1 MKMTPAREIRKDA
14 RKTKKYRGLA
24 EFKARRTFSP
34 SIQRPVL
41 PEAEEKGKKGKRTA
55 KVLTPTGKEPA
66 VIKRFLGQPKARLQ
80 ARARELEVI
89 DVAPREII
97 TFGSVKALE
106 AYRRDLYQVNGQK
119 AAHFRTSRRGLTL
132 TIWRDE

>member
-1 MKMTPAREIRKDA
+1 MSIKKPAEANKSRRSKRWKGIDRMT
-14 RKTKKYRGLA
+14 
-24 EFKARRTFSP
+24 ARRTSSP
-34 SIQRPVL
+34 SMKRRVL
-41 PEAEEKGKKGKRTA
+41 VGEEKKTAPKETKKKQGDPESYTIMRY
-55 KVLTPTGKEPA
+55 
-66 VIKRFLGQPKARLQ
+66 LGRPDERLK

-89 DVAPREII
+89 DVAPKETI

-119 AAHFRTSRRGLTL
+119 TSHFRTSRRGLKL